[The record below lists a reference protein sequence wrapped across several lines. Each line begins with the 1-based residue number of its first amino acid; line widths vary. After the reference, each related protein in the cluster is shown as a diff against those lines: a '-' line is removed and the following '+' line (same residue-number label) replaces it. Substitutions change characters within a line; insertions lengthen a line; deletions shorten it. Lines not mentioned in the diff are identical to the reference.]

1 MKHNIYLRKEQEK
14 AFGYLA
20 KQLGM
25 SMGELLNALLRQANI
40 SDLCLQLGL
49 LVEQTKKGKKDNAN
63 IK

>member
-49 LVEQTKKGKKDNAN
+49 LVEQTKKEKKDDAN

>member
-14 AFGYLA
+14 AFSYLA

-49 LVEQTKKGKKDNAN
+49 LVEQTKKGNKNEPISK
-63 IK
+63 

>member
-14 AFGYLA
+14 AFSYLA

-40 SDLCLQLGL
+40 SDLCMQLGL
-49 LVEQTKKGKKDNAN
+49 LVEQTKKGKQNESISK
-63 IK
+63 